1 MKEAIV
7 LFAHG
12 SRDAAWSRPFE
23 RIASSLS
30 KKLPDAVVK
39 LAYLE
44 FMRPSLDEVFMELS
58 QKVRAIRVVPV
69 FLGQGSH
76 LRKDLPKIVD
86 AVRLAHPRLE
96 ISLEKPIGE
105 QSAVIEAIAAAIAKP
120 IDRSSP

>member
-1 MKEAIV
+1 M

-30 KKLPDAVVK
+30 RKLPHAVVK

-44 FMRPSLDEVFMELS
+44 LMAPSLEQVFAQFS
-58 QKVRAIRVVPV
+58 AGKIRTIRVVPV

-76 LRKDLPKIVD
+76 LRTDLPKIV
-86 AVRLAHPRLE
+86 AAARAAHPQLE
-96 ISLEKPIGE
+96 ISLDKAIGE
-105 QSAVIEAIAAAIAKP
+105 QPALIEAIAAAIAKP